1 MCTRERSMRT
11 KLVELSDAVKIISDG
26 DEVVMS
32 AGFTDSPMAMLR
44 EIARSDLKDL
54 KVVGV
59 VGGSINLDF
68 LVGTGQ
74 AAVLDCCSIG
84 FEPFQR
90 EAPNFDRY
98 LKESRIYAM
107 DNT

>member
-1 MCTRERSMRT
+1 MRT
-11 KLVELSDAVKIISDG
+11 KLVGLDEAASMVRDG
-26 DEVVMS
+26 SSVIMS
-32 AGFTDSPMAMLR
+32 AGFEHSPMAMLR
-44 EIARSDLKDL
+44 TLARKGVKDL
-54 KVVGV
+54 HTIGL

-74 AAVLDCCSIG
+74 TKVLECCSIG
-84 FEPFQR
+84 FQPFAR

-98 LKESRIYAM
+98 LKEGRIYAM

>member
-1 MCTRERSMRT
+1 MRT
-11 KLVELSDAVKIISDG
+11 KLVEMDEAASIVRDG
-26 DEVVMS
+26 SSVIMS
-32 AGFTDSPMAMLR
+32 AGFEHSPMAMLR
-44 EIARSDLKDL
+44 TLARRGVKDL
-54 KVVGV
+54 HTIGL

-74 AAVLDCCSIG
+74 TRVLECCSIG
-84 FEPFQR
+84 FQPFAR

-98 LKESRIYAM
+98 LKDGRIYAM

>member
-1 MCTRERSMRT
+1 MRT
-11 KLVELSDAVKIISDG
+11 KLVELSDAVKMIRDG

-32 AGFTDSPMAMLR
+32 SGFTDSPMALLR
-44 EIARSDLKDL
+44 EIVRSDVQDL
-54 KVVGV
+54 RVVGV

-68 LVGTGQ
+68 LVGSGQ
-74 AAVLDCCSIG
+74 TSVMDCCSIG
-84 FEPFQR
+84 FDPFRR

-98 LKESRIYAM
+98 LREGRIYSM

>member
-1 MCTRERSMRT
+1 MRT
-11 KLVELSDAVKIISDG
+11 KLVELIDAVRMISDG

-32 AGFTDSPMAMLR
+32 SDFTDSPMAMLR

-68 LVGTGQ
+68 LVGSGQ
-74 AAVLDCCSIG
+74 AAVMDCCSIG
-84 FEPFQR
+84 FAPFRR

>member
-1 MCTRERSMRT
+1 MRT
-11 KLVELSDAVKIISDG
+11 KLVPLETAANIVRSG

-32 AGFTDSPMAMLR
+32 AGFTHSPMAMLR
-44 EIARSDLKDL
+44 ELARRDIDNLH
-54 KVVGV
+54 VVGV

-74 AAVLDCCSIG
+74 TAVMDCCSIG

-90 EAPNFDRY
+90 SAPNFDRY
-98 LKESRIYAM
+98 LKDGRIYAM

>member
-1 MCTRERSMRT
+1 MRT
-11 KLVELSDAVKIISDG
+11 KLVGLEEAASIVKDG
-26 DEVVMS
+26 DKVIMS
-32 AGFTDSPMAMLR
+32 AGFDHSPMAMLR
-44 EIARSDLKDL
+44 TLARRGTHDLHTIGL
-54 KVVGV
+54 

-74 AAVLDCCSIG
+74 TKTLECCSIG
-84 FEPFQR
+84 FAPFAR

-98 LKESRIYAM
+98 LKDGRIYAM